1 MPTALA
7 RRRFLQVC
15 AAALAGAG
23 AACGSGEGA
32 DEPAGDAD
40 MPSPSRLAYGAHDDA
55 FGDLWLPSGGGP
67 FPAVIL
73 VHGGFWRAQY
83 ALDLMDG
90 LAASIA
96 SAGWAAWN
104 VEYRRVGAG
113 GGYPETFD
121 DVAAAVDHLAGAD
134 LPIDL
139 DRVAIV
145 GHSAGGHLAVWAASR
160 GSLAPGTD
168 WADPLV
174 RPGLAVSQ
182 AGVLDLVDCA
192 AQGVGG
198 SACRDLVGGMPDE
211 VPERY
216 ARTSP
221 AALAPTDATVVAVH
235 GTADTIVPLRQSERY
250 VAAAEAVGGRA
261 RLRTVEGADHFD
273 VIDPDHEAWA
283 VVLEELEH
291 HLRP

>member
-1 MPTALA
+1 
-7 RRRFLQVC
+7 
-15 AAALAGAG
+15 
-23 AACGSGEGA
+23 
-32 DEPAGDAD
+32 

-55 FGDLWLPSGGGP
+55 FGDLWLPSGGGGP

-73 VHGGFWRAQY
+73 VHGGFWRAEY

-283 VVLEELEH
+283 VVLEELER